1 MLSSIFNIKQ
11 INVTNNSKITSQEII
26 NLSTLQTGV
35 NMFKTT
41 NTQGSDPS
49 MKMMPIMMSVIII
62 ITAFFMP
69 SALGIYWSVGNIFAI
84 VQNVVVKRG
93 MEKHGK

>member
-1 MLSSIFNIKQ
+1 MCKSTSNSS
-11 INVTNNSKITSQEII
+11 SE
-26 NLSTLQTGV
+26 
-35 NMFKTT
+35 
-41 NTQGSDPS
+41 PS

-84 VQNVVVKRG
+84 VQNIVVKRG
-93 MEKHGK
+93 MEKHDK

>member
-1 MLSSIFNIKQ
+1 
-11 INVTNNSKITSQEII
+11 
-26 NLSTLQTGV
+26 
-35 NMFKTT
+35 MFKSTSNSST
-41 NTQGSDPS
+41 DPS

-84 VQNVVVKRG
+84 VQNIVVKRG
-93 MEKHGK
+93 MEKHDK